1 MRRLACS
8 LVPVLA
14 LGCESTQ
21 EDPLMRMGVQPKV
34 KVYQASSFWPDGR
47 ASRHPPQGTVP
58 REALAELPLMDW
70 QDGDGGFKDAFPQ
83 GVELTEAFV
92 RRGQRRFDITCA
104 TCHGVRGDGLSI
116 AGENM
121 ALRPAPSLVALR
133 ERPVGYFFEV
143 ITHGHGLMPPFAAE
157 VPPAER
163 WAVAAYVRALQ
174 LSQDIPLADIPGPE
188 RERLLSAP
196 SQGGGRP

>member
-1 MRRLACS
+1 VRALAA
-8 LVPVLA
+8 VLP
-14 LGCESTQ
+14 LLLLPGCESNM
-21 EDPLMRMGVQPKV
+21 EDPLMRMGIQPKV
-34 KVYQASSFWPDGR
+34 KVYQASPFWPDGR
-47 ASRHPPQGTVP
+47 ASRHPPLGTVP
-58 REALAELPLMDW
+58 REAKAELPLLDW
-70 QDGDGGFKDAFPQ
+70 QDGDGGFKDAFPP
-83 GVELTEAFV
+83 GVALTEAFV
-92 RRGQRRFDITCA
+92 KEGQRRFDITCA
-104 TCHGVRGDGLSI
+104 TCHGVRGDGRSI
-116 AGENM
+116 VGENM

-143 ITHGHGLMPPFAAE
+143 ITHGFGLMPPFAAE

-196 SQGGGRP
+196 SQGGGTP